1 MKIENA
7 DDNKYNE
14 YFTVLSLG
22 CFPRD
27 VAQFKGS
34 SNIVEQ
40 TMYVDY
46 HIETVLLE
54 SSKGD
59 NLTFK
64 EFRDGA
70 SELHIQKVGE
80 LAEYMDTI
88 ETQNEEL
95 EVDMY
100 AAVVRAHVFYLLGK
114 DTQASEALKGV
125 GAAEELS
132 LQKQGAFFKYL
143 QGRYFVL
150 KGLCDAGNA
159 YEIWK
164 NSITKI
170 RLPLNKSEIA
180 AQRWREILYKEV
192 ALLLLQRGNK
202 DSLSFHEDVE
212 KIGLFQN
219 AGTLVS
225 FSLFA
230 LQSRACVPVDSK
242 FKHELSEY
250 LSKECRSI
258 IKQQDKFPDA
268 EEENSH
274 LNEFLF
280 RLHEPLILLK
290 DRNTIIKPDLH
301 KELVIHVIKNTY
313 QSRVALKS
321 LIDILIENGE
331 FDEAL
336 AAFKT
341 YTAYVEKDMEQH
353 EDTIDDIL
361 LIVEAF
367 STCVTK
373 FNPINIGSLHES
385 FSFKHFDPST
395 ISDFLDKYSEKLE
408 FFLTSL
414 SETCQISYQ
423 LPEETPLSFLYH
435 LYNPE
440 LKFCFNAGLKR
451 EIGRGWYALARY
463 AKYKTIFR
471 SYTESSML
479 QGVSNL
485 MRLLKNSLIVTQASD
500 EKMLFD
506 YALTLA
512 YNLQFEETLKLCR
525 FILKRFSES
534 FKTWNLLVLVAS
546 GLEVKGSRSVDH
558 PKSANP
564 GEANGSQSKSEQ
576 SESKESLKYINS
588 ALNIAGIYIAN
599 CQKSGAS
606 IPTTVKY
613 DILQLKMTQVAVLES
628 MSDSRSVVD
637 MIPEVFMLYNELF
650 ETSELEIIESNQSEK
665 KLPNGKTHDASS
677 NVSLKSGKK
686 STIFEGNG
694 KALSRRASRLMDRR
708 HHKHANQKS
717 NNVVKKDDGRSL
729 ITKKILSEVWLWTS
743 KIYMKN
749 GSFEDAEQCIVE
761 AESTHQPNASTANC
775 LGLLTSQKRKSLA
788 LEEFQRTLDEV
799 ENSASM
805 YKKREMRE
813 SLLGISKLV
822 LGDDEDA
829 QQLFTSDK
837 DKHAGLV
844 RLKNYLESFVNCWPY
859 GYNYSELWWYL
870 SLVYEKIDDKNLLS
884 KSLWKCVELEDARPI
899 RSFDCC
905 EGIGC

>member
-34 SNIVEQ
+34 LNIVEQ

-46 HIETVLLE
+46 HIETALLE

-64 EFRDGA
+64 EFRDRA
-70 SELHIQKVGE
+70 NELHIQKVSE
-80 LAEYMDTI
+80 LAEYMDAI
-88 ETQNEEL
+88 EPQNQEL
-95 EVDMY
+95 EVNIY

-114 DTQASEALKGV
+114 DTQALESLKEAD
-125 GAAEELS
+125 AAEKLS
-132 LQKQGAFFKYL
+132 LQTQGAFIKYL
-143 QGRYFVL
+143 QGRYLVL
-150 KGLCDAGNA
+150 KGLCEAVNA

-170 RLPLNKSEIA
+170 RPPLNKSDIA

-192 ALLLLQRGNK
+192 ALLLLQRVKK

-212 KIGLFQN
+212 KNGLFQN
-219 AGTLVS
+219 AGILVS
-225 FSLFA
+225 FSLFV
-230 LQSRACVPVDSK
+230 LQSRARVPVDAK
-242 FKHELSEY
+242 FKHELLEY

-258 IKQQDKFPDA
+258 IKQQDMFPDA
-268 EEENSH
+268 EKENSH

-280 RLHEPLILLK
+280 CLHELLLSLD
-290 DRNTIIKPDLH
+290 DRNMIIKPDLQ
-301 KELVIHVIKNTY
+301 KEFTIHVIKNTY

-321 LIDILIENGE
+321 LIDILIENRE
-331 FDEAL
+331 YDEAL

-353 EDTIDDIL
+353 DNNIDDIL
-361 LIVEAF
+361 SIVEIF

-373 FNPINIGSLHES
+373 FNPINIGSFHES
-385 FSFKHFDPST
+385 FSFKHFDPP
-395 ISDFLDKYSEKLE
+395 IVLNFLDIYSEKLE

-423 LPEETPLSFLYH
+423 IPEDSSLSFLYH

-440 LKFCFNAGLKR
+440 LKFSFNAGLKK
-451 EIGRGWYALARY
+451 EIGRAWYALARY

-471 SYTESSML
+471 SYTECSML
-479 QGVSNL
+479 QSVSNL
-485 MRLLKNSLIVTQASD
+485 MRLLKNSLIVTQAS
-500 EKMLFD
+500 EEATLFD

-512 YNLQFEETLKLCR
+512 YNLQFEESVKLCR
-525 FILKRFSES
+525 FILKRFSVS
-534 FKTWNLLVLVAS
+534 FKTWNLLVLAAS
-546 GLEVKGSRSVDH
+546 GVEVKGSKKMDYS
-558 PKSANP
+558 KSAILYD
-564 GEANGSQSKSEQ
+564 ANGSQSKSE
-576 SESKESLKYINS
+576 EGENKELLKYINS
-588 ALNIAGIYIAN
+588 ALNIAGIYISN
-599 CQKSGAS
+599 CLKLGAS
-606 IPTTVKY
+606 IPMTVKY

-628 MSDSRSVVD
+628 MSDLRSVLD

-650 ETSELEIIESNQSEK
+650 ETAQLETIESNQSEK
-665 KLPNGKTHDASS
+665 KSPNGETHDVLS
-677 NVSLKSGKK
+677 NISLGSGKK
-686 STIFEGNG
+686 GTIFEGNG
-694 KALSRRASRLMDRR
+694 KALSRKASRLVDRR
-708 HHKHANQKS
+708 HHKHADQKP
-717 NNVVKKDDGRSL
+717 NNGVIKHDERSL
-729 ITKKILSEVWLWTS
+729 INKKILLEVWLWTS

-761 AESTHQPNASTANC
+761 AESTYQPNALTANC
-775 LGLLTSQKRKSLA
+775 LGLLTLQKRKSLA
-788 LEEFQRTLDEV
+788 LEEFQRTLEEV

-837 DKHAGLV
+837 DKYAGLV
-844 RLKNYLESFVNCWPY
+844 RLKNYLESFINCWPY
-859 GYNYSELWWYL
+859 GYNCSEIWWYL
-870 SLVYEKIDDKNLLS
+870 SLVYEKIDDQNLLS
-884 KSLWKCVELEDARPI
+884 KSLWRCVELEDARPI

-905 EGIGC
+905 EGIGN

>member
-34 SNIVEQ
+34 LNIVEQ

-46 HIETVLLE
+46 HIETILLE

-70 SELHIQKVGE
+70 SEQNIQKVSE

-114 DTQASEALKGV
+114 DTDALEALKGV
-125 GAAEELS
+125 QATEELS
-132 LQKQGAFFKYL
+132 LQKQGAFFKYI

-150 KGLCDAGNA
+150 KGLCDAENA

-170 RLPLNKSEIA
+170 RLPLNKSDIA

-192 ALLLLQRGNK
+192 TLLLLQRGNK

-242 FKHELSEY
+242 FKQEFLEY
-250 LSKECRSI
+250 LTKECRSI

-268 EEENSH
+268 EKENSH

-280 RLHEPLILLK
+280 RLHEPLLSLK
-290 DRNTIIKPDLH
+290 DRNMIIKPDLH
-301 KELVIHVIKNTY
+301 KEFVIHVIKNTY

-353 EDTIDDIL
+353 DDTIDDIL
-361 LIVEAF
+361 LIVEVF

-373 FNPINIGSLHES
+373 FNPINIGSFHES
-385 FSFKHFDPST
+385 FSFKHFDPFT
-395 ISDFLDKYSEKLE
+395 VLDF
-408 FFLTSL
+408 FGH
-414 SETCQISYQ
+414 I
-423 LPEETPLSFLYH
+423 
-435 LYNPE
+435 
-440 LKFCFNAGLKR
+440 
-451 EIGRGWYALARY
+451 
-463 AKYKTIFR
+463 
-471 SYTESSML
+471 
-479 QGVSNL
+479 
-485 MRLLKNSLIVTQASD
+485 
-500 EKMLFD
+500 
-506 YALTLA
+506 
-512 YNLQFEETLKLCR
+512 
-525 FILKRFSES
+525 
-534 FKTWNLLVLVAS
+534 
-546 GLEVKGSRSVDH
+546 
-558 PKSANP
+558 
-564 GEANGSQSKSEQ
+564 
-576 SESKESLKYINS
+576 
-588 ALNIAGIYIAN
+588 
-599 CQKSGAS
+599 
-606 IPTTVKY
+606 
-613 DILQLKMTQVAVLES
+613 
-628 MSDSRSVVD
+628 
-637 MIPEVFMLYNELF
+637 
-650 ETSELEIIESNQSEK
+650 
-665 KLPNGKTHDASS
+665 
-677 NVSLKSGKK
+677 
-686 STIFEGNG
+686 
-694 KALSRRASRLMDRR
+694 
-708 HHKHANQKS
+708 
-717 NNVVKKDDGRSL
+717 
-729 ITKKILSEVWLWTS
+729 
-743 KIYMKN
+743 
-749 GSFEDAEQCIVE
+749 
-761 AESTHQPNASTANC
+761 
-775 LGLLTSQKRKSLA
+775 
-788 LEEFQRTLDEV
+788 
-799 ENSASM
+799 
-805 YKKREMRE
+805 
-813 SLLGISKLV
+813 
-822 LGDDEDA
+822 
-829 QQLFTSDK
+829 
-837 DKHAGLV
+837 
-844 RLKNYLESFVNCWPY
+844 
-859 GYNYSELWWYL
+859 
-870 SLVYEKIDDKNLLS
+870 
-884 KSLWKCVELEDARPI
+884 
-899 RSFDCC
+899 
-905 EGIGC
+905 